1 MRPGSATCEGG
12 SRTVCAPGEGG
23 ASTATT
29 VPSRHSTLAAHGRA
43 GSAVQMRPSMRVG
56 ACASRVI
63 GEVYPREMHAHHHHG
78 HGSHGSHG
86 KPHGERPARL
96 FWTKRRIAMVAVI
109 ALVAMGVFVFL
120 TACDRAPQPKGPAPI
135 VPRATDATAPNA
147 PTQAQAAAAAGGVP
161 GGETQ
166 AGGYAVSGPDDDQM
180 MIRVGGLVM
189 PKPVTWVWTKPSMQ
203 FRALQYAVP
212 AQGVNAPAAELVFSV
227 FAGTDG
233 GPVDANLDRWA
244 NQFREG
250 DAAAKSVR
258 AESTV
263 AGMRVLRIE
272 SVGAYMGMGAAAPR
286 PGYMQLGAIIEA
298 PGRNVFI
305 KLVGP
310 QATVESNRA
319 AFEAMVAG
327 AKAE

>member
-1 MRPGSATCEGG
+1 
-12 SRTVCAPGEGG
+12 
-23 ASTATT
+23 
-29 VPSRHSTLAAHGRA
+29 
-43 GSAVQMRPSMRVG
+43 
-56 ACASRVI
+56 
-63 GEVYPREMHAHHHHG
+63 MHAHHHHG

-86 KPHGERPARL
+86 KPHGEAPARL
-96 FWTKRRIAMVAVI
+96 FWSKRRIAIVAVI
-109 ALVAMGVFVFL
+109 GLVAMGVFVVL
-120 TACDRAPQPKGPAPI
+120 TACERAPEPKGPTPI
-135 VPRATDATAPNA
+135 VPRAAGGAPTAQAAGASAPNA

-161 GGETQ
+161 GGEAQ
-166 AGGYAVSGPDDDQM
+166 AGGFAVSGPDDDQTV
-180 MIRVGGLVM
+180 IRVGGLAM
-189 PKPVTWVWTKPSMQ
+189 PKPVTWVWTKPTMQ

-244 NQFREG
+244 MQFRDG
-250 DAAAKSVR
+250 QSAAGSTR
-258 AESTV
+258 SESQV
-263 AGMRVLRIE
+263 NGMKVWRIE

-286 PGYMQLGAIIEA
+286 PGYMQLGAIVEA
-298 PGRNVFI
+298 PGRKVFM

-327 AKAE
+327 AKAK

>member
-1 MRPGSATCEGG
+1 
-12 SRTVCAPGEGG
+12 
-23 ASTATT
+23 
-29 VPSRHSTLAAHGRA
+29 
-43 GSAVQMRPSMRVG
+43 
-56 ACASRVI
+56 
-63 GEVYPREMHAHHHHG
+63 MHAHHHHG

-96 FWTKRRIAMVAVI
+96 FWTKRRIAIVAVI

-135 VPRATDATAPNA
+135 VPRAAADKVQDAAARGVPMPAGAGATGATAPNA

-161 GGETQ
+161 GGENQ

-180 MIRVGGLVM
+180 VIRVGGLVM

-244 NQFREG
+244 MQFREG
-250 DAAAKSVR
+250 QGAAESKR
-258 AESTV
+258 AESQV
-263 AGMRVLRIE
+263 NGMKVWRIE

-286 PGYMQLGAIIEA
+286 PGYMQLGAIAEA
-298 PGRNVFI
+298 PGRKVFM

>member
-1 MRPGSATCEGG
+1 
-12 SRTVCAPGEGG
+12 
-23 ASTATT
+23 
-29 VPSRHSTLAAHGRA
+29 
-43 GSAVQMRPSMRVG
+43 
-56 ACASRVI
+56 
-63 GEVYPREMHAHHHHG
+63 MHAHHHHG
-78 HGSHGSHG
+78 HGSHG
-86 KPHGERPARL
+86 KPDGERPARL
-96 FWTKRRIAMVAVI
+96 FWTKRRIAIVAVI
-109 ALVAMGVFVFL
+109 ALVAMGVFVLL
-120 TACDRAPQPKGPAPI
+120 TACDRAPQPKGPSPI
-135 VPRATDATAPNA
+135 APRAAGATAPTAPTA

-161 GGETQ
+161 GGDAQ
-166 AGGYAVSGPDDDQM
+166 AGGFAVSGPDDDQM
-180 MIRVGGLVM
+180 VIRVGGLVM
-189 PKPVTWVWTKPSMQ
+189 PKPVSWVWTKPSMQ

-244 NQFREG
+244 MQFREG
-250 DAAAKSVR
+250 QGA
-258 AESTV
+258 AESKRSESQV
-263 AGMRVLRIE
+263 NGMKVWRIE

-286 PGYMQLGAIIEA
+286 PGYMQLGAIAEA
-298 PGRNVFI
+298 PGRKVFM

>member
-1 MRPGSATCEGG
+1 
-12 SRTVCAPGEGG
+12 
-23 ASTATT
+23 
-29 VPSRHSTLAAHGRA
+29 
-43 GSAVQMRPSMRVG
+43 
-56 ACASRVI
+56 
-63 GEVYPREMHAHHHHG
+63 MHAHHHHG

-96 FWTKRRIAMVAVI
+96 FWTKRRIAAVAVI

-120 TACDRAPQPKGPAPI
+120 TACERAPQPKGPTPI
-135 VPRATDATAPNA
+135 VPRTGAGGGGAAPGAGGATVAPNA
-147 PTQAQAAAAAGGVP
+147 PTQAQAAAAAGGIP
-161 GGETQ
+161 GGDAQ
-166 AGGYAVSGPDDDQM
+166 AGGFAVSGPDDDQTV
-180 MIRVGGLVM
+180 IRVGGLAM
-189 PKPVTWVWTKPSMQ
+189 PKPVTWVWTKPTMQ

-227 FAGTDG
+227 FVGTDG

-244 NQFREG
+244 MQFREG
-250 DAAAKSVR
+250 QGA
-258 AESTV
+258 AESKRSESQV
-263 AGMRVLRIE
+263 NGMKVWRIE

-286 PGYMQLGAIIEA
+286 PGYMQLGAIAEA
-298 PGRNVFI
+298 PGRKVFM

-327 AKAE
+327 AKPE